1 MNNSTKTGL
10 IGLQEVLYKK
20 SLLEK
25 EISDAPKTLMTN
37 IEVLNKLK
45 KAYVE
50 KNNYLERKTE
60 RINKIRER
68 LNDLEVQRNEAEKQM
83 GDIETQRE
91 YELLDK
97 KIKEFAQK
105 EQELRIKY
113 NKERQEFD
121 ELKLDM
127 SNKEN
132 MILAQEKEIEAEKE
146 KLESYIASK
155 QTELDSLKGR
165 EKEILPGI
173 GDDIVYKFDRIVRKK
188 EGVAIVP
195 IKNGVCTGC
204 NIMLT
209 PQFVN
214 EVREETSISFCP
226 YCSRILYCEDNE
238 IEQEQAEMKFDDA
251 DLGGLSDLNP
261 DVDF

>member
-132 MILAQEKEIEAEKE
+132 MILSQEKEIEAEKE

>member
-1 MNNSTKTGL
+1 MNNETKTGL

-60 RINKIRER
+60 RINRIRER

-83 GDIETQRE
+83 GEIETQRE
-91 YELLDK
+91 YESLDK
-97 KIKEFAQK
+97 KIKEFSAK
-105 EQELRIKY
+105 EQELRLKY

-121 ELKLDM
+121 ELKSDM
-127 SNKEN
+127 TNKEN
-132 MILAQEKEIEAEKE
+132 MILTQEKEIESEKE
-146 KLESYIASK
+146 KLESYIISK
-155 QTELDSLKGR
+155 QAELDSLKGK

-214 EVREETSISFCP
+214 EVREETTISFCP

>member
-50 KNNYLERKTE
+50 KNYYLERKTE

-173 GDDIVYKFDRIVRKK
+173 GDDIVYNFDRIVRKK

>member
-83 GDIETQRE
+83 GEIETQRE

-97 KIKEFAQK
+97 KIKEFALK
-105 EQELRIKY
+105 EQELRLKY

-127 SNKEN
+127 TNKEN
-132 MILAQEKEIEAEKE
+132 MILAQEKEIETEKE

-155 QTELDSLKGR
+155 QTELDGLKGR

-238 IEQEQAEMKFDDA
+238 IEQEQSEMKFDDA

>member
-1 MNNSTKTGL
+1 MNHTTKTGL

-60 RINKIRER
+60 RINRIRER
-68 LNDLEVQRNEAEKQM
+68 LTDLEAQRSEAEKQM
-83 GDIETQRE
+83 EEIETQRE
-91 YELLDK
+91 YEILDK
-97 KIKEFAQK
+97 KIKELTLK
-105 EQELRIKY
+105 EQELRLKY

-127 SNKEN
+127 NGKEN
-132 MILAQEKEIEAEKE
+132 MILTQEKEIEAEKE

-155 QTELDSLKGR
+155 QVELDSLKGR
-165 EKEILPGI
+165 EKEILPEI
-173 GDDIVYKFDRIVRKK
+173 SDDIVYKFDRIVRKK

-209 PQFVN
+209 AQFVN

-238 IEQEQAEMKFDDA
+238 VEQEQSEMKFDDA

>member
-1 MNNSTKTGL
+1 MNNDTKEGL

-25 EISDAPKTLMTN
+25 EISDAPRTLTTN

-60 RINKIRER
+60 KINKIRNR
-68 LNDLEVQRNEAEKQM
+68 LNDLENQRNDAEKQM
-83 GDIETQRE
+83 GDVETQRD

-97 KIKEFAQK
+97 KIKEFSIK
-105 EQELRIKY
+105 EHELRLKF

-121 ELKLDM
+121 ELKNDM
-127 SNKEN
+127 TNKES
-132 MILAQEKEIEAEKE
+132 MILNQEQEIESEKT
-146 KLESYIASK
+146 KLESFISSK
-155 QTELDSLKGR
+155 QSELEALQGK
-165 EKEILPGI
+165 EKEILPGVS
-173 GDDIVYKFDRIVRKK
+173 DDIIYKFDRIVRKK

-195 IKNGVCTGC
+195 IINGVCTGC
-204 NIMLT
+204 NIVLT

-238 IEQEQAEMKFDDA
+238 VEQEQAEMKFDDA

>member
-1 MNNSTKTGL
+1 
-10 IGLQEVLYKK
+10 
-20 SLLEK
+20 
-25 EISDAPKTLMTN
+25 
-37 IEVLNKLK
+37 
-45 KAYVE
+45 
-50 KNNYLERKTE
+50 
-60 RINKIRER
+60 
-68 LNDLEVQRNEAEKQM
+68 
-83 GDIETQRE
+83 
-91 YELLDK
+91 
-97 KIKEFAQK
+97 
-105 EQELRIKY
+105 
-113 NKERQEFD
+113 
-121 ELKLDM
+121 
-127 SNKEN
+127 
-132 MILAQEKEIEAEKE
+132 MILTQEKEIESEKE
-146 KLESYIASK
+146 KLESYIAAK
-155 QTELDSLKGR
+155 QAELDSLKGK

-214 EVREETSISFCP
+214 EVREETTISFCP

>member
-1 MNNSTKTGL
+1 MNNETRTGL
-10 IGLQEVLYKK
+10 IKLQEVLYKK

-37 IEVLNKLK
+37 IEILNKLK

-50 KNNYLERKTE
+50 KNKYLERKAE
-60 RINKIRER
+60 KINKIRIR
-68 LNDLEVQRNEAEKQM
+68 LTDLENQRIEAERQM
-83 GDIETQRE
+83 GEVENQRE
-91 YELLDK
+91 YDILDK
-97 KIKEFAQK
+97 KIKEFALK
-105 EQELRIKY
+105 EQELRVRF
-113 NKERQEFD
+113 NKERQELD
-121 ELKLDM
+121 ELQADM
-127 SNKEN
+127 SSKES
-132 MILAQEKEIEAEKE
+132 MILSQEQEIESEKD
-146 KLESYIASK
+146 KLESYVESK
-155 QTELDSLKGR
+155 QVELDSLKGK
-165 EKEILPGI
+165 EQEILPGV
-173 GDDIVYKFDRIVRKK
+173 GDDIIYKFDRIVRKK

-214 EVREETSISFCP
+214 EVREEASISFCP

-238 IEQEQAEMKFDDA
+238 IEQEEAEVKFDDA

>member
-1 MNNSTKTGL
+1 MNNATKTGL

-37 IEVLNKLK
+37 TEVLNKLK

-83 GDIETQRE
+83 GEIETQRE

-97 KIKEFAQK
+97 KIKEFALK
-105 EQELRIKY
+105 EQELRLKY

-127 SNKEN
+127 TNKEN
-132 MILAQEKEIEAEKE
+132 MILAQEKEIEVEKE

-238 IEQEQAEMKFDDA
+238 IEQEQTEMKFDDA
-251 DLGGLSDLNP
+251 GLGGLSDLNP

>member
-1 MNNSTKTGL
+1 MNNETRTGL
-10 IGLQEVLYKK
+10 IKLQEVLYKK

-37 IEVLNKLK
+37 IEILNKLK

-50 KNNYLERKTE
+50 KNKYLERKAE
-60 RINKIRER
+60 KINKIRIR
-68 LNDLEVQRNEAEKQM
+68 LTDLENQRIEAERQM
-83 GDIETQRE
+83 GEVENQRE
-91 YELLDK
+91 YDILDK
-97 KIKEFAQK
+97 KIKEFALK
-105 EQELRIKY
+105 EQELRVRF
-113 NKERQEFD
+113 NKERQELD
-121 ELKLDM
+121 ELQADM
-127 SNKEN
+127 SSKES
-132 MILAQEKEIEAEKE
+132 MILSQEQEIESEKD
-146 KLESYIASK
+146 KLESYVVSK
-155 QTELDSLKGR
+155 QVELDSLKGK
-165 EKEILPGI
+165 EQEILPGV
-173 GDDIVYKFDRIVRKK
+173 GDDIIYKFDRIVRKK

-214 EVREETSISFCP
+214 EVREEASISFCP

-238 IEQEQAEMKFDDA
+238 IEQEQAEVKFDDA